1 MTLPVTFD
9 DACTRVEAAL
19 AGDAR
24 ARLVADFA
32 GSKPFGRALI
42 RLRAHI
48 HANSFDPFLHAFDHR
63 TRHDGFHALHDW
75 DGKADKV
82 LGDTIPEDVVAYV
95 ARLRGEQETDPA
107 ALAILLD
114 YYYVHVLS
122 LLALRI
128 WDEGDADANLDRVA
142 ALLALLQGT
151 GGSGQRFVADA
162 ETLILIATSH
172 FEAVERGY
180 DRLLQRVRALDR
192 AHQLKIALGHASSM
206 GAHLRFGF
214 QATYRRDTLQMRD
227 DNSADYPWLC
237 YALATLIRE
246 YIARSSAHSDR
257 LIDAIV
263 EALAIGLSADARAFV
278 GAPPP
283 SLAGAATERAEFRET
298 FLARQGDLL
307 AAFEHH
313 RPGDGSYT
321 PFGFFFNFSHNVLK
335 GTIVDAALR
344 GQPWPVRFNDLLARG
359 PIAPE
364 SAAEASPPDDAPPTG
379 AAQGG
384 AREQLART
392 LMNYARANPD
402 RINGEPTPVIVY
414 DPRAG
419 LRAFRIMMEKLSA

>member
-1 MTLPVTFD
+1 MTLPVTFAG
-9 DACTRVEAAL
+9 ACALIEAAL

-32 GSKPFGRALI
+32 RSQPFGRALT
-42 RLRAHI
+42 RLRAHMR
-48 HANSFDPFLHAFDHR
+48 ANSFDPFLAAFDHR
-63 TRHDGFHALHDW
+63 TRQDGFHALHDW
-75 DGKADKV
+75 DGKADQV
-82 LGDTIPEDVVAYV
+82 LGDTIPENVVAYV
-95 ARLRGEQETDPA
+95 ARLRGDQETDRA

-122 LLALRI
+122 LLALRL
-128 WDEGDADANLDRVA
+128 WDDGDADVNLERVA
-142 ALLALLQGT
+142 GLLALLQGG

-180 DRLLQRVRALDR
+180 DRLLQRVRTLDR
-192 AHQLKIALGHASSM
+192 AHQLNVALGHASSM

-237 YALATLIRE
+237 YALTTLIRE
-246 YIARSSAHSDR
+246 YIARSSAQPDR
-257 LIDAIV
+257 PTETIV
-263 EALAIGLSADARAFV
+263 EAIANGLSADARAFV

-283 SLAGAATERAEFRET
+283 SLAGAEAERAEFRDT
-298 FLARQGDLL
+298 FLARQDDLL
-307 AAFEHH
+307 AAFERH
-313 RPGDGSYT
+313 RPGDGTYS

-344 GQPWPVRFNDLLARG
+344 GAPWPVCFNDLLARAS
-359 PIAPE
+359 IEPE
-364 SAAEASPPDDAPPTG
+364 RAGEAAHAEAAPAAR
-379 AAQGG
+379 AAQGP

-392 LMNYARANPD
+392 LMTYARANPD